1 MCGLFR
7 ADRFEINRARA
18 AVPNDRI
25 LTPFTI
31 EYPPQ
36 SY

>member
-1 MCGLFR
+1 VDFFALTGLK
-7 ADRFEINRARA
+7 INRARA
-18 AVPNDRI
+18 AVPTDRI